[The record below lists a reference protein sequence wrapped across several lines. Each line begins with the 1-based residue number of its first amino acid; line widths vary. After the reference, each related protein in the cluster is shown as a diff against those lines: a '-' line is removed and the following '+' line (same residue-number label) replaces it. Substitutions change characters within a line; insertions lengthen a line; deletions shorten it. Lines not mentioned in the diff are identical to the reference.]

1 MEAVI
6 RTLPSVGVH
15 SLGAIDVETNE
26 VNYILKKK
34 QVESS
39 AFERVTVAS
48 TKKTK

>member
-15 SLGAIDVETNE
+15 SLGAIDVESNE
-26 VNYILKKK
+26 VNYILNRK

-39 AFERVTVAS
+39 AFERVTVDS
-48 TKKTK
+48 TRNTK